1 MGADNIL
8 QLLAGLTAQK
18 AFFLFFFFSAP
29 YGYRK
34 NIKDVFP
41 ALEEFIIWL
50 GGSQTAAESLRF
62 PATRAGAILP
72 GLSQQAPAVPSLGV
86 QA

>member
-8 QLLAGLTAQK
+8 QLLAGLPAQN
-18 AFFLFFFFSAP
+18 AFFLSFSAP

-34 NIKDVFP
+34 NIKDVVP
-41 ALEEFIIWL
+41 ALEEFIIWW

-62 PATRAGAILP
+62 PAARAGTILLR
-72 GLSQQAPAVPSLGV
+72 LSQQAPAVPLLGV

>member
-1 MGADNIL
+1 MRADNIL
-8 QLLAGLTAQK
+8 QLLAGLPAQN
-18 AFFLFFFFSAP
+18 AFFLFFSVP

-41 ALEEFIIWL
+41 ALEEFIICL

-62 PATRAGAILP
+62 PAT
-72 GLSQQAPAVPSLGV
+72 
-86 QA
+86 